1 VLLQEIFGINDYMKE
16 TADRFAEEGY
26 VVLVPDLFWRM
37 KHGVDLGYT
46 GEDFATEL
54 RYNDEFDV
62 DRAITDIASTIKT
75 LRSLEQ
81 HAGKVGAVGYCL
93 GGKLAMLAAARTDID
108 CAVSYY
114 GVGLD
119 AYLEEVPSIRCPMV
133 FHFAGEDALCPEAT
147 REPIQSALSALPAV

>member
-1 VLLQEIFGINDYMKE
+1 MNGEYIDIDAGNGEAFSAYLARPRQGSGPGLVLLQEIFGINDYMKE

-46 GEDFATEL
+46 GEDFATAL

-119 AYLEEVPSIRCPMV
+119 
-133 FHFAGEDALCPEAT
+133 
-147 REPIQSALSALPAV
+147 